1 MKRLLLYCVII
12 PALFLSSIS
21 ADAQAP
27 IITYTP
33 ATNVLSVGV
42 PFALGPAN
50 TGGAVPA
57 TVYGTV
63 STFLGSG
70 TVGRANGT
78 GTATTFNLPR
88 SIAIDAAGNHYIS
101 DAGNNEIRLS
111 TTAGVVTPLAGSPT
125 GASGLTNATGTS
137 ALFNAPY
144 DLTTD
149 PSGNLYIA
157 DFSNNEIRKLTIAT
171 GAVSLLAG
179 SPSGANGMANNNTG
193 NLATFDNPPGIVY
206 NPVAGALFVTDFNNN
221 QIRKVTLAGAVTIFA
236 GSTTGASGTGTGT
249 GTAARFNGPNG
260 IAVDAAGNMYV
271 SDQNNNEIKKM
282 TIAGVVT
289 PLAGSTAGTAGTADG
304 AGAAARFSAPR
315 GITVDASGNLYITDS
330 GNNTLRLVTPA
341 GLVTTFAGSGNAAY
355 TDGVGIAA
363 EFNQPRGL
371 DFDPVTGNLY
381 IADYTNNVIR
391 KVITTGY
398 LINAPLP
405 AGLSFDNT
413 TGIITGT
420 PTGTFG
426 STTYTIF
433 AFNATG
439 GASTTI
445 TLSCTNPTINRW
457 DGSSSSTWSTA
468 ANWSANHAP
477 TNTETAEIGVSAYVG
492 AANQPTVTGNI
503 TVKTILFGPLNA
515 PTLTIASGVTLTV
528 LSGVAVKAASTAN
541 INGPGTVNITGISAI
556 AATGSL
562 TAKSNTVI
570 TLAANSQLTNSGT
583 FTLASDINGSS
594 SITAIPATSRVTGT
608 ISVQRYITGG
618 AATSRGYRLLSSPV
632 NAGSGV
638 YSINYLKNS
647 TFLTGTTGAGGG
659 FDQGTN
665 PTLYLYRENLTP
677 AYTTFLNSNYIG
689 ISDINSAPTYSM
701 NDATY
706 PTTTIPEGNGYLC
719 FFRGSRSTA
728 SPYLTNT
735 TALSTTLTATGTLNQ
750 GTIVVKDWF
759 VGTSNLSYTLASPFA
774 VRGFNLVGNPYASS
788 IDWDKFGTGITS
800 TGVSSTMY
808 ILNPI
813 SKAYRLYTAGSGGV
827 ATDGTTSANII
838 PSGQGFFVLATA
850 ASPTLTFTEAAKIS
864 TQQTNISIYMGQPA
878 DQVVN
883 KQYLHLQLA
892 KDSIS
897 TDDIQ
902 INLSNSVKNRL
913 YTPTVDAPYKQGYG
927 AVNLS
932 SKSSDNVDLSINYI
946 PLPNKSETV
955 VLSVNVSTDGIY
967 MLNLKNIVGIPQLFD
982 IWLKDAYKKDSLD
995 MKHNETYSF
1004 NIYKSDT
1011 TSFGSSRFSLVIR
1024 QNPAYAYHLLD
1035 FTANKV
1041 QNATQVQMVWKTENE
1056 QNYTNFTVERSID
1069 NGKTFD
1075 VLGSVDAS
1083 GLGTYSLL
1091 DKNPISGQNLY
1102 RLKQEDINNAI
1113 SYSNIVSV
1121 SYSNL
1126 SNNIAVSNLSIYPNP
1141 AISIINLAITA
1152 LPAESASYSI
1162 KFMNSSGTIAK
1173 EVSSSQPLWQGNVS
1187 NLLPGTYLIQVVN
1200 NKNQSIVGEAKLV
1213 KL

>member
-1 MKRLLLYCVII
+1 VKRLLLYYVII
-12 PALFLSSIS
+12 PILFLSSVS
-21 ADAQAP
+21 ANAQAP
-27 IITYTP
+27 NITYAP
-33 ATNVLSVGV
+33 ATNALSVGV
-42 PFALGPAN
+42 PFGISPAN

-70 TVGRANGT
+70 AVGRANGT
-78 GTATTFNLPR
+78 GTTTTFNLPR

-149 PSGNLYIA
+149 PAGNLYIA

-171 GAVSLLAG
+171 GAVTLLAG
-179 SPSGANGMANNNTG
+179 SPTGASGMANNNTG
-193 NLATFDNPPGIVY
+193 NLATFNNPPGIVY
-206 NPVAGALFVTDFNNN
+206 NPVAGALFVTDFANN

-236 GSTTGASGTGTGT
+236 GSITGAAGIATGT
-249 GTAARFNGPNG
+249 GTAAGFNGPNG

-282 TIAGVVT
+282 TTAGVVT
-289 PLAGSTAGTAGTADG
+289 LLAGSTTGASGTTDGTG
-304 AGAAARFSAPR
+304 AGALFNAPR

-330 GNNTLRLVTPA
+330 GNNTLRLITPA
-341 GLVTTFAGSGNAAY
+341 GLVTTFAGSGAAAY
-355 TDGVGIAA
+355 TDGVGTAA
-363 EFNQPRGL
+363 AFNQPRGL

-391 KVITTGY
+391 QVITTGY
-398 LINAPLP
+398 LINAALP
-405 AGLSFDNT
+405 TGLSFDKT
-413 TGIITGT
+413 TGIISGT
-420 PTGTFG
+420 PTTTFG
-426 STTYTIF
+426 STVYTVF

-439 GASTTI
+439 SSSTTI
-445 TLSCTNPTINRW
+445 TLSCTNPTINNW
-457 DGSSSSTWSTA
+457 DGSSSTVWSTA
-468 ANWSANHAP
+468 ANWSLNHAP
-477 TNTETAEIGVSAYVG
+477 LTTETAEIGVVAYAG
-492 AANQPTVTGNI
+492 AANQPTITGNT
-503 TVKTILFGPLNA
+503 TVKTVVFGPNNA
-515 PTLTIASGVTLTV
+515 PALTIASGVTLTV
-528 LSGVAVKAASTAN
+528 SSGLSVKAASTAN
-541 INGPGTVNITGISAI
+541 ISGPGTVNITGVSAI
-556 AATGSL
+556 AATGTL
-562 TAKSNTVI
+562 TARLNTVI
-570 TLAANSQLTNSGT
+570 TLAASSQLTNSGT
-583 FTLASDINGSS
+583 FTLASDVNGSS
-594 SITAIPATSRVTGT
+594 SIAAIPANSRVNGT
-608 ISVQRYITGG
+608 VSVQRYLTGG
-618 AATSRGYRLLSSPV
+618 AATSRGYRLLTSPV
-632 NAGSGV
+632 NAGSGS

-647 TFLTGTTGAGGG
+647 TFLTGTTGAAGG

-689 ISDINSAPTYSM
+689 ISNINSAPTYSM

-706 PTTTIPEGNGYLC
+706 PTTTIPAGNGYLC
-719 FFRGSRSTA
+719 FFRGSRATV

-735 TALSTTLTATGTLNQ
+735 VALSTTLTATGTLNQ
-750 GTIVVKDWF
+750 GTVVVKDWF

-788 IDWDKFGTGITS
+788 IDWDKLGTGITA
-800 TGVSSTMY
+800 TNVSSTMY

-838 PSGQGFFVLATA
+838 PSGQGFFVLATG
-850 ASPTLTFTEAAKIS
+850 ASPTLTFTEAAKTS
-864 TQQTNISIYMGQPA
+864 TQQPTINLYMGQPA
-878 DQVVN
+878 DQIVN

-902 INLSNSVKNRL
+902 IDLSNNVKDRK
-913 YTPTVDAPYKQGYG
+913 YSPIVDAPYKQGYG
-927 AVNLS
+927 AVNFS

-955 VLSVNVSTDGIY
+955 ALSVNVSTDGIY
-967 MLNLKNIVGIPQLFD
+967 MLNLKEMVGIPRLFD

-995 MKHNETYSF
+995 MQHNKTYSF
-1004 NIYKSDT
+1004 NIYKGDT
-1011 TSFGSSRFSLVIR
+1011 TSFGSNRFSLVIR

-1035 FTANKV
+1035 FAANKV
-1041 QNATQVQMVWKTENE
+1041 PNATQVQVVWKTENE
-1056 QNYTNFTVERSID
+1056 QNYTNFTIERSVD

-1075 VLGSVDAS
+1075 VLGSVAAS

-1102 RLKQEDINNAI
+1102 RLKQEDINNTI
-1113 SYSNIVSV
+1113 SYSNVISV

-1141 AISIINLAITA
+1141 AIGTISLAITA

-1173 EVSSSQPLWQGNVS
+1173 EVASSQPLWQGNVS

-1200 NKNQSIVGEAKLV
+1200 NKNQSIIGEAKLV